1 MGIDTRSVCGIER
14 FALGRTVPFSRASLS
29 EVKYDD
35 GSARTGVPLK
45 QLRPLEQAESDGT
58 GLSYTT
64 TFNALRL
71 QHLQHVA
78 ADAGCVCGETAPV
91 LQKNH
96 LAESNSF
103 EEVQLLR
110 C

>member
-78 ADAGCVCGETAPV
+78 ADAGCVCVWRNGAGLTKEP
-91 LQKNH
+91 LG
-96 LAESNSF
+96 
-103 EEVQLLR
+103 
-110 C
+110 